1 MVDILVIF
9 QPVDIS
15 SIIAERLS
23 AVRKLAENPH
33 DIAAKTVLTQAQKK
47 VCIIHIVLPAF

>member
-1 MVDILVIF
+1 M
-9 QPVDIS
+9 DIS

-33 DIAAKTVLTQAQKK
+33 DMSAKTVLTAAQKK
-47 VCIIHIVLPAF
+47 VGLIS